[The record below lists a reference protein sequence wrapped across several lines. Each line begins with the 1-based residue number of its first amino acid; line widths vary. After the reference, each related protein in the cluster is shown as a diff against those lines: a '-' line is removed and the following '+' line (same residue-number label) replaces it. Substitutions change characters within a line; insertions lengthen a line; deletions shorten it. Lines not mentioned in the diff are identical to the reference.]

1 MVQQKAAKSALF
13 ANLPIMYHRF
23 IPRYGQEDK
32 PLLNKRYEILHGSSV
47 RLVPLKHEHA
57 GALYETARGQSV
69 WSYMP
74 VRLESLQDMQAIVS
88 DAIAAAGRGEELPYA
103 IMDNR
108 DNRLL
113 GSTRLFDLSDA
124 HRGVEIGW
132 TWLTP
137 SVWRTRINTECKM
150 LLLTHAFETMGAIRV
165 QLKTDSRNVRSR
177 EAIER
182 IGGVFEGILR
192 SHRIMPDGYLRDS
205 VYYSILDKE
214 WPDVKRRLAEML
226 AARA

>member
-1 MVQQKAAKSALF
+1 
-13 ANLPIMYHRF
+13 
-23 IPRYGQEDK
+23 
-32 PLLNKRYEILHGSSV
+32 
-47 RLVPLKHEHA
+47 
-57 GALYETARGQSV
+57 
-69 WSYMP
+69 
-74 VRLESLQDMQAIVS
+74 
-88 DAIAAAGRGEELPYA
+88 
-103 IMDNR
+103 MDNP
-108 DNRLL
+108 DNRVL

-124 HRGVEIGW
+124 NRSVEIGW

-137 SVWRTRINTECKM
+137 AVWRTRVNTECKM

-214 WPDVKRRLAEML
+214 WPVVKRRLEAML
-226 AARA
+226 AARAEDFTH